1 MKFSWRAP
9 LGHPYPL
16 SLSCDLL
23 SRRTY
28 TFYDRKIDDI
38 SIRILSSF
46 LSFPSFVLHFL
57 FRLSSNRTPRWW
69 NGRPLLASMEEEGNF
84 YSSARFLEEGW
95 HLVFPSLDPFNKT
108 NLSFDLIQ
116 YNLILEDIK
125 GNIRVKKILFTFLI
139 LINWCWFKFY
149 ILRLI
154 RRYSSSLFHV
164 YRWDSIP
171 SSPTCPSYFFEIFFF
186 LFSYGS
192 ESLLRQRT
200 KGHSIVYF
208 FSLKCRCFRRFVP
221 THATS
226 FSTGS
231 RLGVR

>member
-95 HLVFPSLDPFNKT
+95 HLVFPPLDPFNKT

-116 YNLILEDIK
+116 YNLILEGIK

-154 RRYSSSLFHV
+154 RRYSLPVSRISLRFDPLLPYV
-164 YRWDSIP
+164 PLVFLRDFFFS
-171 SSPTCPSYFFEIFFF
+171 SSPTGQNHCCD
-186 LFSYGS
+186 
-192 ESLLRQRT
+192 
-200 KGHSIVYF
+200 KGQKDI
-208 FSLKCRCFRRFVP
+208 R
-221 THATS
+221 S
-226 FSTGS
+226 FISS
-231 RLGVR
+231 H

>member
-154 RRYSSSLFHV
+154 RWYSSSLFHV

-171 SSPTCPSYFFEIFFF
+171 SSPTCVVFLRDFFF
-186 LFSYGS
+186 PLLLRLGIIVATKDKRTFDRLFLLIKV
-192 ESLLRQRT
+192 SLLPPFCSNTRDQ
-200 KGHSIVYF
+200 F
-208 FSLKCRCFRRFVP
+208 FDR
-221 THATS
+221 
-226 FSTGS
+226 
-231 RLGVR
+231 

>member
-1 MKFSWRAP
+1 MARPIRAP
-9 LGHPYPL
+9 VS
-16 SLSCDLL
+16 SLSQLRIRRNLL

-116 YNLILEDIK
+116 YNLILEGIK

-154 RRYSSSLFHV
+154 RRYSLPVSRISLRFDPLLPYVRRISSRF
-164 YRWDSIP
+164 
-171 SSPTCPSYFFEIFFF
+171 FFF

>member
-116 YNLILEDIK
+116 YNLILEGIK

-186 LFSYGS
+186 PLLLRVRIIVATKDKRTFDRLFLLIKV
-192 ESLLRQRT
+192 SLLPPFCSNTRDQ
-200 KGHSIVYF
+200 F
-208 FSLKCRCFRRFVP
+208 FDR
-221 THATS
+221 
-226 FSTGS
+226 
-231 RLGVR
+231 

>member
-95 HLVFPSLDPFNKT
+95 HLVFPPLDPFNKT

-116 YNLILEDIK
+116 YNLILEGIK

-186 LFSYGS
+186 PLLLRVRIIVATKDKRTFDRLFLLIKV
-192 ESLLRQRT
+192 SLLPPFCSNTRDQ
-200 KGHSIVYF
+200 F
-208 FSLKCRCFRRFVP
+208 FDR
-221 THATS
+221 
-226 FSTGS
+226 
-231 RLGVR
+231 